1 MDALSRCALF
11 AGMNGEERTEYF
23 DSALLIRMDKG
34 YEGMPMEFLISVKA
48 AKQDPFSASAQNELI
63 VQLLQTGAIDPK
75 RAVELMSFEGRDQ
88 VLKNMKNNE

>member
-1 MDALSRCALF
+1 MDSSITVTEITSVTCAKKGSLSV
-11 AGMNGEERTEYF
+11 AGMP
-23 DSALLIRMDKG
+23 I
-34 YEGMPMEFLISVKA
+34 EFLISVKA

-63 VQLLQTGAIDPK
+63 VQLLQGGAIDPK